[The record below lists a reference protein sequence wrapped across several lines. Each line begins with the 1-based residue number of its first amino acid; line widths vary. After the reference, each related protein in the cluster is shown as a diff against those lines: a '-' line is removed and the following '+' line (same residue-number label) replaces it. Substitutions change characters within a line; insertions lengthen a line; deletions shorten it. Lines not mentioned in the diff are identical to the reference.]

1 MEKLVLPPEQSA
13 RLGLRE
19 GEAVRVLASGTRTI
33 LLERVEGGASEALP
47 WDRDLV
53 LSADVRSFSLADIL
67 HLLHAASKSGFLF
80 FEHDDH
86 AKSVYLH
93 RGEVVFATSNQK
105 YDRLGEN
112 LVRSGAISPEQF
124 SEAEKA
130 YKPGGPFGKILVER
144 GFLNSRELWSGVK
157 LQVEEI
163 VRSLF
168 SYGAGSVLFWEG
180 EIRPDNVV
188 RLSLPSRRLI
198 AQGLKRRD
206 ELISFLAWLEGPRV
220 RIEVLKGADQRFSG
234 TERAMYEAIRAGGT
248 FQEQCS
254 KAGIEPLCA
263 ARTVQYLRLLEAV
276 TVDRIE
282 DAAPP
287 SEAAPSLG
295 DDESVREC
303 VRLHVKLLTEF
314 AAPIVAVEGGAGVRD
329 RFQRITEDASCRYPE
344 LLSQLAVGQGGVLDP
359 EEIIQRALIY
369 PGDREREV
377 RLALGELISYLEFEL
392 MNHPKISTPED
403 YLEGLEELRAQL

>member
-1 MEKLVLPPEQSA
+1 MDKLVFSPEQSA
-13 RLGLRE
+13 RLGLDE
-19 GEAVRVLASGTRTI
+19 GEAVRVLAAGSKTV
-33 LLERVEGGASEALP
+33 LLERVEGDAAEALP

-67 HLLHAASKSGFLF
+67 HLLHASSKSGFLF
-80 FEHDDH
+80 FQHDDH

-93 RGEVVFATSNQK
+93 RGEVVFATSNQDF
-105 YDRLGEN
+105 DRLGGC
-112 LVRSGAISPEQF
+112 LVRSGAITPDQF

-130 YKPGGPFGKILVER
+130 FKPGIPFGKILVER
-144 GFLNSRELWSGVK
+144 GFLNSRELWNGVK

-168 SYGAGSVLFWEG
+168 SYGAGAVLFWEG

-206 ELISFLAWLEGPRV
+206 DLIRFLTWLEAPRV
-220 RIEVLKGADQRFSG
+220 KVEAVPDFCPHLSG
-234 TERAMYEAIRAGGT
+234 TERDMYDAIRAGGT
-248 FQEQCS
+248 FQDHCR
-254 KAGIEPLCA
+254 KAGVEPLCA
-263 ARTVQYLRLLEAV
+263 ARTVQSLRVLDAVIVTRLE
-276 TVDRIE
+276 DL
-282 DAAPP
+282 DPP
-287 SEAAPSLG
+287 SPAAMGLG
-295 DDESVREC
+295 DDELVREC
-303 VRLHVKLLTEF
+303 VRLHVKILTEF
-314 AAPIVAVEGGAGVRD
+314 AAPIVAVEGEAGVRE
-329 RFQRITEDASCRYPE
+329 RLQRITRDAACRYPE
-344 LLSQLAVGQGGVLDP
+344 LLSELVVGQGGSLDP
-359 EEIIQRALIY
+359 EEIIRRAVEY

-392 MNHPKISTPED
+392 IHHPKIPRPED